1 MAQRGVDMDQE
12 KKHEVVMEC
21 RGITKTF
28 GPVVALDRVDLT
40 VRRGEV
46 RGLIGEN
53 GSGKSTVTSIFSG
66 MQPADSGEMLYKGR
80 PWKPSS
86 MQWAATQ
93 GVGMIVQETG
103 TVPEITVAENMFLCE
118 ANRFALFGGS
128 GKKWG
133 LINGRAMVKAAQKAL
148 DDIGASHIRADAV
161 TNTLDMQDRK
171 LVEVAK
177 VWMQDPEIIVVD
189 ETTTALSQ
197 AGRDII
203 YGLMDRM
210 RESNRAVVFIS
221 HDLDEIKERCDT
233 LTVLRDGHI
242 IRTFER
248 EEYDD
253 DAIRSSMIGREMQ
266 GDYYRGDW
274 DGSYGDRVVIEIR
287 NGNLG
292 DQMADFNLQVHE
304 GEILGIGGLSH
315 CGMHTVGKVFFG
327 DVKPASG
334 EVLVYSKKAEGEPV
348 VNPAFAMKRGI
359 GYVAKDRD
367 VESLNTQTSIRDNIA
382 IAGLDRIAIADFLI
396 TYGRER
402 AYVEEQRETMQ
413 IKCFSIDQEVSQLSG
428 GNKQKVVFGKWI
440 GAGSDILIL
449 DCPTRG
455 IDVGVKQAMY
465 QMMYRMKKEGKT
477 IIMIS
482 EEMAELMGMADRLV
496 IMKDGRIMKE
506 FARSPELSDHEI
518 IKYMI

>member
-1 MAQRGVDMDQE
+1 MNQE
-12 KKHEVVMEC
+12 KKHEVIMEC
-21 RGITKTF
+21 KGITKTF
-28 GPVVALDRVDLT
+28 GPVVALDRVGLT
-40 VRRGEV
+40 VKRGEV

-66 MQPADSGEMLYKGR
+66 MQPADSGEMFYKGQ

-86 MQWAATQ
+86 MQWAATH

-128 GKKWG
+128 GGKWG
-133 LINGRAMVKAAQKAL
+133 LINGRAMVKAAQRAL

-210 RESNRAVVFIS
+210 RESNRSVVFIS

-242 IRTFER
+242 IRTFEK

-274 DGSYGDRVVIEIR
+274 DGSYGDRVVIEIK

-292 DQMADFNLQVHE
+292 DQMVDFSLQIHE

-315 CGMHTVGKVFFG
+315 CGMHTVGKVLFG
-327 DVKPASG
+327 DIKPASG
-334 EVLVYSKKAEGEPV
+334 EVLVYSKKPEGEPV
-348 VNPAFAMKRGI
+348 ASPAFAMKRGI
-359 GYVAKDRD
+359 VYVAKDRD

-382 IAGLDRIAIADFLI
+382 IAGLDKIAIADFLI
-396 TYGRER
+396 TYGKER
-402 AYVEEQRETMQ
+402 TYVEKQRDTMQ

-465 QMMYRMKKEGKT
+465 QMMYRMKKAGKT

>member
-1 MAQRGVDMDQE
+1 MKQTAN
-12 KKHEVVMEC
+12 HEVIMEC

-28 GPVVALDRVDLT
+28 GPVVALDNVDLT
-40 VRRGEV
+40 VKRGEV

-66 MQPADSGEMLYKGR
+66 MQPADSGEMFYKGQ

-118 ANRFALFGGS
+118 ANRFASFGKGD
-128 GKKWG
+128 KKWG
-133 LINGRAMVKAAQKAL
+133 LISNRAMVKAAQKAL
-148 DDIGASHIRADAV
+148 DDIGASHIRATAM
-161 TNTLDMQDRK
+161 TFTLDMQDRK

-177 VWMQDPEIIVVD
+177 VWMQNPEIIVVD

-197 AGRDII
+197 TGRDII

-242 IRTFER
+242 IRTFEK
-248 EEYDD
+248 EEYED
-253 DAIRSSMIGREMQ
+253 DAIRTSMIGREMQ

-274 DGSYGDRVVIEIR
+274 DGSCGDRVVIEIKDA
-287 NGNLG
+287 NLG
-292 DQMADFNLQVHE
+292 DQLVDFNLQVHE

-327 DVKPASG
+327 DVKPAAGS
-334 EVLVYSKKAEGEPV
+334 VLVYSQNPEGEPV

-367 VESLNTQTSIRDNIA
+367 VESLNTQTSIKDNIS
-382 IAGLDRIAIADFLI
+382 IAGLDKIAIADFLI

-402 AYVEEQRETMQ
+402 AYVEKQRETMQ

-465 QMMYRMKKEGKT
+465 QMMYQMKKAGKT

>member
-1 MAQRGVDMDQE
+1 MEQTVRND
-12 KKHEVVMEC
+12 VVMEC
-21 RGITKTF
+21 RQITKTF

-66 MQPADSGEMLYKGR
+66 MQKADSGEMFYSGQ
-80 PWKPSS
+80 PWSPPS
-86 MQWAATQ
+86 MHWAAAH

-103 TVPEITVAENMFLCE
+103 TVPEITVAENMFLCR
-118 ANRFALFGGS
+118 ADRFARFKRRDGTG
-128 GKKWG
+128 WG
-133 LINGRAMVKAAQKAL
+133 FINRRAMMRAAQQAL
-148 DDIGASHIRADAV
+148 DDIGAAHIRAEAV
-161 TNTLDMQDRK
+161 TSSLDMQDRK

-177 VWMQDPEIIVVD
+177 VWMEQPQVIVVD

-197 AGRDII
+197 LGRDII

-210 RESNRAVVFIS
+210 RESGRSVVFIS

-242 IRTFER
+242 IRTFEKD
-248 EEYDD
+248 EYDD
-253 DAIRSSMIGREMQ
+253 DAIRTAMIGREMQ

-274 DGSYGDRVVIEIR
+274 DGSHGEKVVLEIR
-287 NGNLG
+287 NGSLG
-292 DQMADFNLQVHE
+292 SQLVDFDLQIHE

-315 CGMHTVGKVFFG
+315 CGMHTVGKVLFG
-327 DVKPASG
+327 DIKLASG
-334 EVLVYSKKAEGEPV
+334 NVTVYTGSDAGEEVAT
-348 VNPAFAMKRGI
+348 PAFAIKRGI

-367 VESLNTQTSIRDNIA
+367 VESLNTLSTIRDNVA
-382 IAGLDRIAIADFLI
+382 IAGLDKIALHNFLI
-396 TYGRER
+396 TFGRER
-402 AYVEEQRETMQ
+402 AYVEQQRDLMQ

-440 GAGSDILIL
+440 GCGSDILIL

-465 QMMYRMKKEGKT
+465 HMMYQMKREGKT
-477 IIMIS
+477 IVMIS
-482 EEMAELMGMADRLV
+482 EEMTELMGMSDRLV

-506 FARSPELSDHEI
+506 FQRSPDLTDAEI

>member
-1 MAQRGVDMDQE
+1 MKQTSN
-12 KKHEVVMEC
+12 HEVIMEC

-28 GPVVALDRVDLT
+28 GPVVALDNVDLT
-40 VRRGEV
+40 VKRGEV

-66 MQPADSGEMLYKGR
+66 MQPADSGEMFYKGQ

-118 ANRFALFGGS
+118 ANRFASFGS
-128 GKKWG
+128 GDKKWG
-133 LINGRAMVKAAQKAL
+133 FISSRAMVKAAQKAL
-148 DDIGASHIRADAV
+148 DDIGASHIRATAM
-161 TNTLDMQDRK
+161 TFTLDMQDRK

-177 VWMQDPEIIVVD
+177 VWMQNPEIIVVD

-197 AGRDII
+197 TGRDII
-203 YGLMDRM
+203 YDLMNRM

-242 IRTFER
+242 IRTFEK
-248 EEYDD
+248 EEYED
-253 DAIRSSMIGREMQ
+253 DAIRTSMIGREMQ

-274 DGSYGDRVVIEIR
+274 DGSYGDRVVIEIKD
-287 NGNLG
+287 GNLG
-292 DQMADFNLQVHE
+292 DQLVDFNLQVHE

-315 CGMHTVGKVFFG
+315 CGMHTVGKVLFG
-327 DVKPASG
+327 DVKPATGS
-334 EVLVYSKKAEGEPV
+334 VTVYSQKPEGEPV
-348 VNPAFAMKRGI
+348 ANPAFAMKRGI

-367 VESLNTQTSIRDNIA
+367 VESLNTSTSIKDNIS
-382 IAGLDRIAIADFLI
+382 IAGLDKIAIANFLI
-396 TYGRER
+396 TYGKER

-413 IKCFSIDQEVSQLSG
+413 IKCFSIDQDVSQLSG

-465 QMMYRMKKEGKT
+465 QMMYQMKKAGKT

>member
-1 MAQRGVDMDQE
+1 MEQLQNGGVI
-12 KKHEVVMEC
+12 MEC
-21 RGITKTF
+21 RNITKTF
-28 GPVVALDRVDLT
+28 GPVVALDHVNLT

-66 MQPADSGEMLYKGR
+66 MQPADSGEMLYKGQ
-80 PWKPSS
+80 PWQPES
-86 MQWAATQ
+86 MYWAAEH

-103 TVPEITVAENMFLCE
+103 TVPEITVAENMFLCQT
-118 ANRFALFGGS
+118 RQFAVFKGKNGKRWGPIS
-128 GKKWG
+128 GK
-133 LINGRAMVKAAQKAL
+133 AMLRAAQKAL
-148 DDIGASHIRADAV
+148 DDIGASHIRADSV
-161 TNTLDMQDRK
+161 TNKLDMQDRK

-177 VWMQDPEIIVVD
+177 VWMQSPELIVVD

-203 YGLMDRM
+203 YDLMDRM
-210 RESNRAVVFIS
+210 RESGRSVVFIS

-248 EEYDD
+248 AEYDD
-253 DAIRSSMIGREMQ
+253 DAIRASMIGREME
-266 GDYYRGDW
+266 GDYYRSDY
-274 DGSYGDRVVIEIR
+274 DGSYSEQVVLEIKDA
-287 NGNLG
+287 GLG
-292 DQMADFNLQVHE
+292 DQMVDFSLQAHA

-315 CGMHTVGKVFFG
+315 CGMHTVGKVLFG
-327 DVKPASG
+327 DIKPETGTVK
-334 EVLVYSKKAEGEPV
+334 VYTRSPEGEELE
-348 VNPAFAMKRGI
+348 NPAFAMKRGI

-367 VESLNTQTSIRDNIA
+367 VESLNTMTTIRDNIA
-382 IAGLDRIAIADFLI
+382 IAGLDQIAIKNFLI
-396 TYGRER
+396 TFGKEKR
-402 AYVEEQRETMQ
+402 YVEKQRELMQ

-440 GAGSDILIL
+440 GCGSSVLIL

-455 IDVGVKQAMY
+455 IDVGVKQSMY
-465 QMMYRMKKEGKT
+465 HMMYEMKRQGKT

-482 EEMAELMGMADRLV
+482 EEMTELMGMSDRLI
-496 IMKDGRIMKE
+496 IMKDGRITRE
-506 FARSPELSDHEI
+506 FARSRDLSDSEI

>member
-1 MAQRGVDMDQE
+1 
-12 KKHEVVMEC
+12 MEC
-21 RGITKTF
+21 RNITKTF
-28 GPVVALDRVDLT
+28 GPVVALDKVDL
-40 VRRGEV
+40 VVKRGEV

-66 MQPADSGEMLYKGR
+66 MQPANSGEMFYKGK
-80 PWKPSS
+80 PWKPES

-103 TVPEITVAENMFLCE
+103 TVPEITVAENMFLCQ
-118 ANRFALFGGS
+118 ANRFACFQ
-128 GKKWG
+128 GKKGRWG
-133 LINGRAMVKAAQKAL
+133 LVNGRAMVKEAQRAL
-148 DDIGASHIRADAV
+148 DDIGASHIRATAM

-177 VWMQDPEIIVVD
+177 VWMQDPELIVVD

-210 RESNRAVVFIS
+210 RESNRSVVFIS

-242 IRTFER
+242 IRTFEK

-253 DAIRSSMIGREMQ
+253 DAIRTSMIGREME

-274 DGSYGDRVVIEIR
+274 DGSHGDKVVLEIKDA
-287 NGNLG
+287 NLG
-292 DQMADFNLQVHE
+292 DQMVDFNLQAHE

-315 CGMHTVGKVFFG
+315 CGMHTVGKVLFG
-327 DVKPASG
+327 DIKPVTGSVK
-334 EVLVYSKKAEGEPV
+334 VYSAKAEGEEV

-367 VESLNTQTSIRDNIA
+367 VESLNTQTTIRDNIA
-382 IAGLDRIAIADFLI
+382 IAGLDKIAIKNFLI
-396 TYGRER
+396 TYGREK
-402 AYVEEQRETMQ
+402 AYVEKQRDLMQ

-440 GAGSDILIL
+440 GCESSILIL

-465 QMMYRMKKEGKT
+465 QMMYRMKQEGKT

-482 EEMAELMGMADRLV
+482 EEMTELMGMADRLI
-496 IMKDGRIMKE
+496 IMKDGRITKE
-506 FARSPELSDHEI
+506 FTRSAQLSDHEI

>member
-1 MAQRGVDMDQE
+1 MVKEAQR
-12 KKHEVVMEC
+12 
-21 RGITKTF
+21 
-28 GPVVALDRVDLT
+28 
-40 VRRGEV
+40 
-46 RGLIGEN
+46 
-53 GSGKSTVTSIFSG
+53 
-66 MQPADSGEMLYKGR
+66 
-80 PWKPSS
+80 
-86 MQWAATQ
+86 
-93 GVGMIVQETG
+93 
-103 TVPEITVAENMFLCE
+103 
-118 ANRFALFGGS
+118 
-128 GKKWG
+128 
-133 LINGRAMVKAAQKAL
+133 AL
-148 DDIGASHIRADAV
+148 DDIGASHIRATAM

-177 VWMQDPEIIVVD
+177 VWMQDPELIVVD

-210 RESNRAVVFIS
+210 RESNRSVVFIS

-242 IRTFER
+242 IRTFEK

-253 DAIRSSMIGREMQ
+253 DAIRTSMIGREME

-274 DGSYGDRVVIEIR
+274 DGSHGDKVVLEIKDA
-287 NGNLG
+287 NLG
-292 DQMADFNLQVHE
+292 DQMVDFNLQAHE

-315 CGMHTVGKVFFG
+315 CGMHTVGKVLFG
-327 DVKPASG
+327 DIKPVTGSVK
-334 EVLVYSKKAEGEPV
+334 VYSAKAEGEEV

-367 VESLNTQTSIRDNIA
+367 VESLNTQTTIRDNIA
-382 IAGLDRIAIADFLI
+382 IAGLDKIAIKNFLI
-396 TYGRER
+396 TYGREK
-402 AYVEEQRETMQ
+402 AYVEKQRDLMQ

-440 GAGSDILIL
+440 GCESSILIL

-465 QMMYRMKKEGKT
+465 QMMYRMKQEGKT

-482 EEMAELMGMADRLV
+482 EEMTELMGMADRLI
-496 IMKDGRIMKE
+496 IMKDGRITKE
-506 FARSPELSDHEI
+506 FTRSAQLSDHEI

>member
-1 MAQRGVDMDQE
+1 MEQAAKR
-12 KKHEVVMEC
+12 EVILEC
-21 RGITKTF
+21 RKITKVF
-28 GPVVALDRVDLT
+28 GPVVALDNVDLI
-40 VRRGEV
+40 VKRGEV

-53 GSGKSTVTSIFSG
+53 GSGKSTVTSIFAG
-66 MQPADSGEMLYKGR
+66 MQPADSGEMFYKGE
-80 PWKPSS
+80 PWKPKS
-86 MQWAATQ
+86 MEWAASR

-103 TVPEITVAENMFLCE
+103 TVPEITVAENMFLCQTG
-118 ANRFALFGGS
+118 RFACFGDKK
-128 GKKWG
+128 GKRWG
-133 LINGRAMVKAAQKAL
+133 PISRKRMLEAAQRAL
-148 DDIGASHIRADAV
+148 DDVGASHIRADAM

-177 VWMQDPEIIVVD
+177 VWMQQPEVLVVD

-197 AGRDII
+197 TGRDII
-203 YGLMDRM
+203 YNLMVRM
-210 RESNRAVVFIS
+210 RDSNRAVVFIS

-242 IRTFER
+242 IRTFEK

-266 GDYYRGDW
+266 GDYYRSDW
-274 DGSYGDRVVIEIR
+274 DGSCGDKVLLEIR
-287 NGNLG
+287 DGNLG
-292 DQMADFNLQVHE
+292 DQMVDLSLQVHE

-315 CGMHTVGKVFFG
+315 CGMHTVGKVLFG
-327 DVKPASG
+327 DIKPASG
-334 EVLVYSKKAEGEPV
+334 RVLVYTKKPEGEPV

-367 VESLNTQTSIRDNIA
+367 VESLNTQTSVRDNIA
-382 IAGLDRIAIADFLI
+382 IAGLDKFAIKNFLI
-396 TYGRER
+396 TYKKEKE
-402 AYVEEQRETMQ
+402 YVEKQRDNMQ

-440 GAGSDILIL
+440 GCGSGILIL

-465 QMMYRMKKEGKT
+465 QTMYRMKKEGKA

-482 EEMAELMGMADRLV
+482 EEMTELMGMSDRLI
-496 IMKDGRIMKE
+496 IMKDGRITKE